1 VSFGKALVGGE
12 NVELYRETRKSMRF
26 PVEARVV
33 YKWIDE
39 TGTQREAEGRTLNIS
54 ARGALVSSR
63 ENPPQGAAIQ
73 LQVFLP
79 PVPMTVSTLPILME
93 ARVVRIEKRE
103 AGQELKRFAVEGRAI
118 EMRE

>member
-1 VSFGKALVGGE
+1 
-12 NVELYRETRKSMRF
+12 MRF

-39 TGTQREAEGRTLNIS
+39 TGAQREAEGRTLNVS
-54 ARGALVSSR
+54 ERGALVSSR
-63 ENPPQGAAIQ
+63 ENPPQGAAVR
-73 LQVFLP
+73 LKVFLP
-79 PVPMTVSTLPILME
+79 PVPLILSTLPILMD

-118 EMRE
+118 QVRE